1 MSTDPRRL
9 DRYELQERLGRGGMA
24 EVWRAFDTQL
34 QRYVAIKILHA
45 DLQNDPNFISRFERE
60 AQLIASLHHPN
71 IVQIFDFRVA
81 RSPQGD
87 ETIAYMVMDYVEG
100 TTLAHYLHTTSRA
113 GRFPAQADIV
123 QLFVPICQAVDYA
136 HQKGMIHRDIK
147 PANILLDRRDAS
159 NRRIGE
165 PILSDFGIAKLLAN
179 SAITHSGWWLGTP
192 YYTSPEQARGAPGDE
207 RSDIYAL
214 GVILYEMCV
223 GTLPFQGDSPTAII
237 MQQISSDPIA
247 PTLVNP
253 NIPPALSIVI
263 LRALAKAPGD
273 RFASASS
280 MAIALSDALHVPVSV
295 NLRQMAY
302 QMEAKDNATFIS
314 PMRSGPPKMT
324 PPPLSP
330 ATPQVGGDYSG
341 PPRVTPPSPTGTTP
355 SSFSSENVFTGQA
368 MNLDDT
374 PRRSPPPL
382 LGPESGP
389 SGVRPYNSGPGST
402 VLMPGT
408 GSSGPSSSPGS
419 DSFVPPGPS
428 RSPQRG
434 RTRVIIALLV
444 ALVLV
449 VASMSTLLL
458 LAHNSIPATPAA
470 EPGGEAFFINSGQ
483 LDPNNSTGINDQV
496 QLDLRNLPDPPS
508 GKAYYGWLLS
518 DRLVSETTVT
528 PLGQLHVDHG
538 NVHLFYAGTAQHNNL
553 LAIRSRILVTREDAS
568 NPPISYSPSYNDWA
582 YYAQLSQAVSAKD
595 KLHFS
600 MLDHLRHLLS
610 DSPELQ
616 QKGLRGGL
624 DMWFLRNTQK
634 ILEWSSAARDEQ
646 NSPDLL
652 HRQLIRIL
660 DYIDGK
666 DNVKKDLLASD
677 PVMLADPLAAQVP
690 LLGPT
695 PDGKDPPGYVFNDE
709 PIPGYVFLIDSH
721 LNGTVLSPDATS
733 EQRDLAAHVHVAINQ
748 TRSWLEQA
756 HQDAEQLIK
765 MNNDQLAQPQ
775 ALSLLNDLVINA
787 QYSYTGKTD
796 PQTGQL
802 QGGATWIC
810 SNIQR
815 IANFQLKPFRLQ
827 DYKP

>member
-1 MSTDPRRL
+1 MSTDHRRL

-34 QRYVAIKILHA
+34 QRHVAIKILHA
-45 DLQNDPNFISRFERE
+45 DLQNDPSFISRFERE

-71 IVQIFDFRVA
+71 IVQIFDFRAA

-100 TTLAHYLHTTSRA
+100 TTLAHYLHATSRV

-147 PANILLDRRDAS
+147 PANILLDRRDPS

-223 GTLPFQGDSPTAII
+223 GTLPFQGDNPTAII
-237 MQQISSDPIA
+237 MQQISADPIA
-247 PTLVNP
+247 PALVNP
-253 NIPPALSIVI
+253 NIPPMLSVVI
-263 LRALAKAPGD
+263 LRALAKAPAD

-280 MAIALSDALHVPVSV
+280 MAIALSDALHVPVSAS
-295 NLRQMAY
+295 LRQAAY
-302 QMEAKDNATFIS
+302 QMEAETNATFIS
-314 PMRSGPPKMT
+314 PIRSGPPRTT
-324 PPPLSP
+324 PSPLSP
-330 ATPQVGGDYSG
+330 ATPPSGGDYSSSSG
-341 PPRVTPPSPTGTTP
+341 VTRPSPAGTTP
-355 SSFSSENVFTGQA
+355 NSLAADNRLMEQA
-368 MNLDDT
+368 TSMDDT
-374 PRRSPPPL
+374 PRRSPRPGSESQPS
-382 LGPESGP
+382 GARSYNTDTSSTAFIGSANPSGP
-389 SGVRPYNSGPGST
+389 P
-402 VLMPGT
+402 
-408 GSSGPSSSPGS
+408 SSPGS
-419 DSFVPPGPS
+419 GSFIQPEP
-428 RSPQRG
+428 SPQR
-434 RTRVIIALLV
+434 RRPRMVVAILV

-458 LAHNSIPATPAA
+458 LAHNSTSATSVN
-470 EPGGEAFFINSGQ
+470 EPGGDAFFINSGQ
-483 LDPNNSTGINDQV
+483 LDATNSTGINDQV
-496 QLDLRNLPDPPS
+496 QLDLHNIPDPPS

-518 DRLVSETTVT
+518 DRLLSETSVT

-553 LAIRSRILVTREDAS
+553 LATRSRILITREDAS
-568 NPPISYSPSYNDWA
+568 NSPISYSPSYNDWA
-582 YYAQLSQAVSAKD
+582 YYAQLSQAVSPKD

-616 QKGLRGGL
+616 QKKLRGGL

-666 DNVKKDLLASD
+666 DNVKKDLLPND

-695 PDGKDPPGYVFNDE
+695 PDGKDPPGYVFDDE
-709 PIPGYVFLIDSH
+709 AIPGYVFLIDSH

-733 EQRDLAAHVHVAINQ
+733 DQRDLAAHVHVAINQ
-748 TRSWLEQA
+748 TRTWLEQA
-756 HQDAEQLIK
+756 HQDAVQLIK
-765 MNNDQLAQPQ
+765 MDTEQLAQPQ
-775 ALSLLNDLVINA
+775 ALSLLDDLVINA
-787 QYSYTGKTD
+787 QYAYTGKTD

-815 IANFQLKPFRLQ
+815 IANFELKPFQLQ